1 MLARRKAAHAAQP
14 HAGEALAAAFPARL
28 IPEPGG
34 VVAGYQAFRDE
45 IDPGPLMARLAT
57 LGCGLALPRTPA
69 KGAPHA
75 GEGWEKMLTFHAW
88 RIGAPL
94 VRSEWGVLEPPPE
107 APILQPDLIFV
118 PLLAFD
124 RRGGRLGY
132 GQGHYDR
139 ALAALKA
146 QRQVRLVGLAFAE
159 QEIEAVPV
167 EPRFLATSSARL
179 AGSPCKIICRAC
191 VRTCGSTSWSPMPRT
206 PSAALA

>member
-167 EPRFLATSSARL
+167 EPHDIPLDW
-179 AGSPCKIICRAC
+179 II
-191 VRTCGSTSWSPMPRT
+191 T
-206 PSAALA
+206 PKGAYQRQET